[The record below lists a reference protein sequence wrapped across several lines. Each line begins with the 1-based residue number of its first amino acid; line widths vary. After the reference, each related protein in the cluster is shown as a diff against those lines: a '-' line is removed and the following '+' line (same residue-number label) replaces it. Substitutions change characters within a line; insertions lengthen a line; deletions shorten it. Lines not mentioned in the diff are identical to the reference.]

1 MKTATKNLQKLIEDV
16 WKEGQY
22 VNPYDT
28 LDEVMDLIP
37 PEEYEVF
44 LRKALRPMIISIT
57 GNLRRRLFHK
67 SLKPSKGD
75 YVGPRVQVEID
86 PLTLEEKRT
95 AHPAYSFKR
104 DLARSAWAEFL
115 EQSIVTET
123 GEYIRLSVATVKDLQ
138 YAAQMRREQADAL
151 NNEAEKYS
159 ALAGKMLAKGVSSL
173 DGLTAE
179 DVRGIV

>member
-1 MKTATKNLQKLIEDV
+1 MKTATKNLQKLIEGV

-37 PEEYEVF
+37 PEEYEEF

-67 SLKPSKGD
+67 SIRGEKP
-75 YVGPRVQVEID
+75 YQGPRVQVEID
-86 PLTLEEKRT
+86 PVTLEEKRVP
-95 AHPAYSFKR
+95 HPAYSFKR
-104 DLARSAWAEFL
+104 DLARSAWQEFL
-115 EQSIVTET
+115 DQSIVREDGT
-123 GEYIRLSVATVKDLQ
+123 YVRLAIATVSDLQ

-173 DGLTAE
+173 EGLTAE

>member
-16 WKEGQY
+16 WREGEY

-28 LDEVMDLIP
+28 LDAVMAQID
-37 PEEYEVF
+37 PEDYEEF
-44 LRKALRPMIISIT
+44 LRKALRPMILSIT

-67 SLKPSKGD
+67 SIKGEKP
-75 YVGPRVQVEID
+75 YQGPRVQVEID
-86 PLTLEEKRT
+86 PVTLEEKRVP
-95 AHPAYSFKR
+95 HPAYSFKR
-104 DLARSAWAEFL
+104 DLARSAWQEFL
-115 EQSIVTET
+115 DQSIVREDGT
-123 GEYIRLSVATVKDLQ
+123 YVRLAIATVSDLQ

-151 NNEAEKYS
+151 NNEAEKYT
-159 ALAGKMLAKGVSSL
+159 ALAEKMLAKGVSSL